1 MERKSFISTKMLVE
15 GAMMIAI
22 ATVLSFIKMK
32 TPLWVN
38 GGSVTAG
45 SMIPILIFAYRWG
58 GARGILVGAVY
69 GLLQFFI
76 EPYAAHPLSIILDY
90 PLAFGLIGLMGFFA
104 NQNSAVTSIVTGVTV
119 GLLGRFMAHFLSGFI
134 FFAAYAPEGTHPVV
148 YSLIY
153 NGSYMLP
160 EIAISIVIFLL
171 LRKPLASIK

>member
-1 MERKSFISTKMLVE
+1 MERKSLISTKMLVE

-90 PLAFGLIGLMGFFA
+90 PLAFGLIGVMGFFA
-104 NQNSAVTSIVTGVTV
+104 NQESGAASIITGVTV

-134 FFAAYAPEGTHPVV
+134 FFAAYAPEGTHPVL

-160 EIAISIVIFLL
+160 EIAISIAIFLL
-171 LRKPLASIK
+171 LRKPLTSIK

>member
-1 MERKSFISTKMLVE
+1 MLVE

-104 NQNSAVTSIVTGVTV
+104 NQSSKVSSIVTGVTV
-119 GLLGRFMAHFLSGFI
+119 GLFGRFMAHFLSGFI

-160 EIAISIVIFLL
+160 EIVISIVIFLL

>member
-1 MERKSFISTKMLVE
+1 MERKSVFSTRMLVE

-45 SMIPILIFAYRWG
+45 SMIPILVFAYRWG
-58 GARGILVGAVY
+58 GVRGMFVGAVY

-76 EPYAAHPLSIILDY
+76 EPYAAHPLSVIIDY
-90 PLAFGLIGLMGFFA
+90 PLAFAAIGFMGFIA
-104 NQNSAVTSIVTGVTV
+104 NDKSSPAKVVTGITV
-119 GLLGRFMAHFLSGFI
+119 ALGLRFVAHFLSGFI
-134 FFAAYAPEGTHPVV
+134 FFASYAPEGTHPVI

-153 NGSYMLP
+153 NASYMVP
-160 EIAISIVIFLL
+160 EIIISVIVFML
-171 LRKPLASIK
+171 LRKALGAIK